1 MTNVKENPG
10 MINLGQRQ
18 SSRRRCLGLR
28 RVLREQYIPFSLK
41 AIYQDLS
48 KPVGAIP

>member
-18 SSRRRCLGLR
+18 SSRRK
-28 RVLREQYIPFSLK
+28 VLRAK
-41 AIYQDLS
+41 AGS
-48 KPVGAIP
+48 P

>member
-10 MINLGQRQ
+10 MINLGQ